1 MISAQSSPSTQATRT
16 IPAAS
21 VGLLAAGSATLVL
34 LAHHPVAEHHAGAAL
49 LTDLVESGS
58 SGAHVHGILTA
69 LLCILLYGV
78 LTLAQRIGLQ
88 RPAVGFGLAAYGFG
102 CAAMTG
108 AMLFDGF
115 VTARLAEWLLAH
127 GQVEGS
133 AALALVAICIQV
145 LTKAG
150 MIGMGLG
157 VCCLSWA
164 RARSTRLLAA
174 LAVPGGLLPALA
186 VVVGSLRLGPH
197 LLIALTGLQALWY
210 AGAAL
215 WLWRA
220 PLKH

>member
-1 MISAQSSPSTQATRT
+1 MISAQSTPPVQAART

-21 VGLLAAGSATLVL
+21 VGLLAAGSATLNL
-34 LAHHPVAEHHAGAAL
+34 LAQHPVAEHHAGAAL
-49 LTDLVESGS
+49 LTDLVERGA
-58 SGAHVHGILTA
+58 SGAHVHGALTG

-78 LTLAQRIGLQ
+78 LTLAHRIGLQ

-102 CAAMTG
+102 CAAMIG

-127 GQVEGS
+127 GQADGG

-150 MIGMGLG
+150 LIGMGLG

-174 LAVPGGLLPALA
+174 LGVLGGLLPALA
-186 VVVGSLRLGPH
+186 VMALGLRLEPQ

-220 PLKH
+220 PLNH

>member
-1 MISAQSSPSTQATRT
+1 MISAQSTPPVQAART

-21 VGLLAAGSATLVL
+21 VGLLAAGSATLIL
-34 LAHHPVAEHHAGAAL
+34 LAQHPVAEHHAGAAL
-49 LTDLVESGS
+49 HGALTG
-58 SGAHVHGILTA
+58 

-78 LTLAQRIGLQ
+78 LTLAHRIGLQ

-102 CAAMTG
+102 CAAMIG

-127 GQVEGS
+127 GQADGG

-150 MIGMGLG
+150 LIGMGLG

-174 LAVPGGLLPALA
+174 LGVLGGLLPALA
-186 VVVGSLRLGPH
+186 VMALGLRLEPQ

-220 PLKH
+220 PLNH